1 MQIKTSASATRE
13 TAPTSAS
20 TRSAATSASVT
31 PGTPSLRM
39 AETVRVSGHVDTSL
53 SAHQHCRCVG
63 IVTIQHFFVVA
74 NALR

>member
-31 PGTPSLRM
+31 PGTLSPRT
-39 AETVRVSGHVDTSL
+39 AETARVSGHVDMPL
-53 SAHQHCRCVG
+53 SAHHHCRYVG
-63 IVTIQHFFVVA
+63 VVTI
-74 NALR
+74 